1 MTPPQSPIMM
11 KIVCNETKSPFK
23 QNLEIKDKLEF
34 KEKQLPT
41 KLELIKQVSNGGDS
55 RCKEEG
61 IWTCSKPL
69 YVRNG
74 EHRYDH
80 SQILIHANV
89 PCLNSSYHLNFVAL
103 PLAKPHTKK

>member
-1 MTPPQSPIMM
+1 MM
-11 KIVCNETKSPFK
+11 KTVCNETKSPFK

-61 IWTCSKPL
+61 I
-69 YVRNG
+69 
-74 EHRYDH
+74 
-80 SQILIHANV
+80 
-89 PCLNSSYHLNFVAL
+89 
-103 PLAKPHTKK
+103 